1 MRAVDLSGSVCRF
14 RERIGGWDVIRSR
27 RVRTD
32 SLDGSSEA
40 GQTMAEYAVLL
51 GLLIV
56 AVAATMT
63 VFSTGVN
70 AALGSH
76 ITVILT
82 GV

>member
-1 MRAVDLSGSVCRF
+1 
-14 RERIGGWDVIRSR
+14 VIRSR
-27 RVRTD
+27 RARAG